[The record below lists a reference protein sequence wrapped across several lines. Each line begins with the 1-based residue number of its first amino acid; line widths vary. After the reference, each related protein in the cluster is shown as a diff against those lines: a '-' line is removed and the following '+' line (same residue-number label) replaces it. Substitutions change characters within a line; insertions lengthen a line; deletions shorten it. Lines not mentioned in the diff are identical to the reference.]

1 MAFNR
6 PTIAATLLA
15 VIGLA
20 GRVQPHDGFTAN
32 GLHYKLEGRGPDVVL
47 IHAFQMDL
55 REWDDVAAGLAGS
68 RRVVRYDVRGHGK
81 STIDGPLPS
90 QAADLL
96 ALLDELKLPQ
106 PTLVGLSM
114 GATVALDFAV
124 THPDRV
130 SRLILVSPG
139 VPGIKVDVDFTW
151 MSPILDAVRVGQ
163 PAKAAEAWWK
173 SKLFDAT
180 RARAADT
187 DRVHD
192 IVLDNAKIWSFA
204 EPPPA
209 LNPPAVTR
217 LNELAMS
224 VVAIAGDR
232 DPLGGLEYARAIATG
247 VRNGRLVTVTGA
259 GHMLTLERP
268 DELSRLIAHATEAV
282 K

>member
-1 MAFNR
+1 MPFGR

-15 VIGLA
+15 VMGLA

-68 RRVVRYDVRGHGK
+68 RRVVRYDVRGHGT
-81 STIDGPLPS
+81 SRVDGPLPS
-90 QAADLL
+90 QVADLL
-96 ALLDELKLPQ
+96 ALLDDLNLPQ

-114 GATVALDFAV
+114 GATIALDFAV
-124 THPDRV
+124 THPERV

-151 MSPILDAVRVGQ
+151 MSPILDAVRTGQ
-163 PAKAAEAWWK
+163 PAKAAEAWWM

-180 RARAADT
+180 RARAT
-187 DRVHD
+187 DVDRIHGFVM
-192 IVLDNAKIWSFA
+192 DNAKIWSFGA
-204 EPPPA
+204 RPPA
-209 LNPPAVTR
+209 LDPPAATR
-217 LNELAMS
+217 LKELDMPLLT
-224 VVAIAGDR
+224 IAGDR
-232 DPLGGLEYARAIATG
+232 DPLGGLEYAGAIATG
-247 VRNGRLVTVTGA
+247 VRNGRVVTVTGA

-268 DELSRLIAHATEAV
+268 DELSRLIAQATESG